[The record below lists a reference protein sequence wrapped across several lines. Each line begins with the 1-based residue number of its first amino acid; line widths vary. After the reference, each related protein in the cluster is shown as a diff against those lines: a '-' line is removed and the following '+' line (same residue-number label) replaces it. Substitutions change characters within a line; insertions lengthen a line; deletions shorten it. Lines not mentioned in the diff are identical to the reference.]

1 MRRREERGSNHP
13 GLPARRGGEDPT
25 SIRLPPL
32 IAFLA
37 FVFLNLISTS
47 RVSTPVCTTRYAS
60 KEQKLGTDNWTS
72 VEEEEE
78 EEEDRR
84 EEMVLR
90 SKSSLAEGE

>member
-1 MRRREERGSNHP
+1 MRRRGERGSNHP
-13 GLPARRGGEDPT
+13 GLPARRGGGDPT

-60 KEQKLGTDNWTS
+60 KEQKLGTDNGTS

-78 EEEDRR
+78 ERDRR

>member
-1 MRRREERGSNHP
+1 MDELEVEE
-13 GLPARRGGEDPT
+13 E
-25 SIRLPPL
+25 
-32 IAFLA
+32 
-37 FVFLNLISTS
+37 
-47 RVSTPVCTTRYAS
+47 
-60 KEQKLGTDNWTS
+60 